1 MTASTLEDG
10 VSATPRAVVE
20 KWYASLSAMDIESFS
35 TTLHDDFINN
45 VAGRTPVSGRSYGK
59 KQLFESVFPLVMA
72 NLVPGTV
79 NLARRYRIM
88 AVDGPIVVGM
98 MEGGA
103 DTVDGQRY
111 GQTYCQIFRVEDGTI
126 REIWEFFDTM
136 QAEARLFGNPVNPGE
151 VVDDP
156 LRF

>member
-1 MTASTLEDG
+1 MKPVITE
-10 VSATPRAVVE
+10 PRAVVE
-20 KWYASLSAMDIESFS
+20 QWYRCLSTMDIDGFAA
-35 TTLHDDFINN
+35 TLHDDFINN
-45 VAGRTPVSGRSYGK
+45 VVGRTAVSGRSYGK
-59 KQLFESVFPLVMA
+59 RQLFDDVFPLVMA

-103 DTVDGQRY
+103 DTKDGERY
-111 GQTYCQIFRVEDGTI
+111 EQTYCQIFRVENGAI

-136 QAEARLFGNPVNPGE
+136 QAEVRLFGRPADPGQA
-151 VVDDP
+151 VDDP
-156 LRF
+156 LLF